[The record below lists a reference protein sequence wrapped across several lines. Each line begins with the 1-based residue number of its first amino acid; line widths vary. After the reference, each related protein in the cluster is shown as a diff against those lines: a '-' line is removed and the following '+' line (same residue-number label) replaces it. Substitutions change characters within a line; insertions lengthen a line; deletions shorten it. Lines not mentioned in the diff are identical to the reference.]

1 MKTLRLLL
9 IVLLSSCFIISCSRE
24 EDEQQEEAV
33 SWGYMQFYQATDLGL
48 GTLSVYVNGV
58 YEGQITGVDADGPNS
73 TDCSITGF
81 SKKFE
86 KGSYSYRVQN
96 ASGSK
101 LWQGTIDVPA
111 YGICV
116 AIKLIDNGGGTGG
129 GGGTANGNV
138 MFWTKNST
146 LGKITVTLGGQV
158 KQITSYQLTGSPT
171 ACGIGGFANYNLA
184 AGTYAYTASSESG
197 VQWSGSVNVPAN
209 SGCFLQELTYSG
221 TGGGG
226 GGGSATGSLV
236 VWQKTDNGGG
246 AATITVNGQKG
257 YITSVYP
264 NATQS
269 SPPPCGAN
277 GCATFYNLPPGNYT
291 VYYSDALGNS
301 TGQAVVVAG
310 ACSALGFH

>member
-1 MKTLRLLL
+1 MKKILLL
-9 IVLLSSCFIISCSRE
+9 LFPLLLLSGCTG
-24 EDEQQEEAV
+24 EDDEPSGGDGLA

-48 GTLSVYVNGV
+48 GTLSVYVNGTL
-58 YEGQITGVDADGPNS
+58 EGQVTGFDADGPSS
-73 TDCSITGF
+73 TDCTITGF

-101 LWQGTIDVPA
+101 VWQGTIDVPN
-111 YGICV
+111 YGMCV
-116 AIKLIDNGGGTGG
+116 AIKLIDSGG
-129 GGGTANGNV
+129 GGGSTNGNV

-146 LGKITVTLGGQV
+146 LGAITVNFNGQT
-158 KQITSYQLTGSPT
+158 KQITQYQISGNPSG
-171 ACGIGGFANYNLA
+171 CGVSGFANYNIA
-184 AGTYAYTASSESG
+184 TGTYSYTASSASG
-197 VQWSGSVNVPAN
+197 VQWSGSVNVPTN
-209 SGCFLQELTYSG
+209 NGCFLQELIYSG

-226 GGGSATGSLV
+226 STTGNLV
-236 VWQKTDNGGG
+236 VWQKKDNGGG
-246 AATITVNGQKG
+246 TATITVNGKKS

-269 SPPPCGAN
+269 NPPPCGAT
-277 GCATFYNLPPGNYT
+277 GCATFYDLAPGNYT

-310 ACSALGFH
+310 GCSSLGFQ